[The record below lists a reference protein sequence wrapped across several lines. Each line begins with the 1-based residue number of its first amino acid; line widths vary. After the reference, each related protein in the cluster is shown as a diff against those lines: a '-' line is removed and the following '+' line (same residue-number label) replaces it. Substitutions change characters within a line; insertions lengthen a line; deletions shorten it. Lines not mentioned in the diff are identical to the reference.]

1 MMWLKE
7 KQMALL
13 ATLGVMIVILGFTGN
28 AWCDDS
34 NLDSSVVLI
43 FANEIS
49 SFL

>member
-1 MMWLKE
+1 MYDVVKRKTDGL
-7 KQMALL
+7 
-13 ATLGVMIVILGFTGN
+13 TGN